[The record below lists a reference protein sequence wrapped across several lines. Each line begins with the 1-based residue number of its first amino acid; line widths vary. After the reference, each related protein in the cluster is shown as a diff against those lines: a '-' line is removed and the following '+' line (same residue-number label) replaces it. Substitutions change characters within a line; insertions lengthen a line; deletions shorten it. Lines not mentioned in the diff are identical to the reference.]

1 MVVVVDVLAVEAR
14 IPSNLLKKI
23 EENITLQSFDS
34 VVFFFIFCFL
44 CENELK
50 MEMKMNDLYQVVE
63 MMDIRDWLLIV
74 Y

>member
-14 IPSNLLKKI
+14 IPSNLLKKN
-23 EENITLQSFDS
+23 EENITLQSFDR